1 MLKRNHFFGVLLL
14 TVALAH
20 TLALAQE
27 KSSIDV
33 DPFGARSSQPS
44 PPRNASGISAF
55 PQNVPFYTDNFDGAN
70 DTTALKNRG
79 YKVYYRGTGPQGT
92 AAIWFQG
99 NPSVFTAFNGPDNG
113 YVGSNFNS
121 VTGANTIDNWL
132 VLPALDIQT
141 GDSLVFWSR
150 SPDNSPYPDSIRV
163 MYSAEGDSIPEATT
177 WTELGRFKV
186 STSGWQRRSFGAPSA
201 GSTGRFAIRYRVED
215 GGPSGS
221 NSNYIGIDALTVER
235 VSANPVFAA
244 SPSSV
249 SFGTVSVGG
258 SSAPQSIS
266 LGNAGQ
272 GTLTITGVSLTGA
285 DASQFT
291 LTNTNTLPA
300 NLGNGQSI
308 TVSVTFSPTS
318 TGPKSASLQVTY
330 TGATGSPA
338 TIPLTGTGF
347 VPAQVAILVDTTD
360 ANMRA
365 SRDTLIN
372 YLNATGKTFDVIQRG
387 GTTAT
392 TPIPSLT
399 GYQFVFL
406 LGEGTNTASANT
418 RTALKTYLQN
428 GTPSNKARLIVFSED
443 FGYNHDR
450 AAAGAN
456 RDTILTRELC
466 GVEYL
471 ADNPPPP
478 GPGPQRVINVG
489 LGIADS
495 VTGSY
500 PDVFRAVR
508 PNTAVI
514 YRYARYTPTSDSVC
528 AIGRNEAGYA
538 TAVFGFDLRRYR
550 AAFDSPPSASENV
563 SSAMNRLLESA
574 TFFVQT
580 GQLLP
585 VELVSFTAEVRD
597 GAVHLSWRTASELNN
612 AGFEVE
618 RRSQGGSWNTLGFVR
633 GAGTTTEGRSYSFVD
648 TRASGTVQYRLKQVD
663 FDGAFEY
670 SNIVEVNAGLPKTFA
685 LEQNYPNPFN
695 PTTVISYQLPV
706 ASEVKLEVYD
716 VLGRRVMVLVN
727 GRQEAGAYNITLNAA
742 NLSSGMYF
750 YRLQAGN
757 FVATKKMMLVK

>member
-14 TVALAH
+14 SVALAH

-70 DTTALKNRG
+70 DTTSLKNRG
-79 YKVYYRGTGPQGT
+79 YKVYYRGTGPQGI
-92 AAIWFQG
+92 APIWFQG
-99 NPSVFTAFNGPDNG
+99 NPFAFTAFNGPDNG
-113 YVGSNFNS
+113 YVASNFQT

-141 GDSLVFWSR
+141 GDSLIFWSR
-150 SPDNSPYPDSIRV
+150 SPNTPFPDSIRV

-177 WTELGRFKV
+177 WIELGRFKV

-235 VSANPVFAA
+235 VATTPVFAA
-244 SPSSV
+244 SPTSV
-249 SFGTVSVGG
+249 SFGTISVGG

-285 DASQFT
+285 DASQFA

-372 YLNATGKTFDVIQRG
+372 YLNATGRTFDVIQRG
-387 GTTAT
+387 AT
-392 TPIPSLT
+392 GATLPIPSLT

-406 LGEGTNTASANT
+406 LAEATNTASANT

-443 FGYNHDR
+443 FGWNHDR
-450 AAAGAN
+450 AAATA

-466 GVEYL
+466 GVE
-471 ADNPPPP
+471 
-478 GPGPQRVINVG
+478 
-489 LGIADS
+489 
-495 VTGSY
+495 
-500 PDVFRAVR
+500 
-508 PNTAVI
+508 
-514 YRYARYTPTSDSVC
+514 
-528 AIGRNEAGYA
+528 
-538 TAVFGFDLRRYR
+538 
-550 AAFDSPPSASENV
+550 
-563 SSAMNRLLESA
+563 
-574 TFFVQT
+574 
-580 GQLLP
+580 
-585 VELVSFTAEVRD
+585 
-597 GAVHLSWRTASELNN
+597 
-612 AGFEVE
+612 
-618 RRSQGGSWNTLGFVR
+618 
-633 GAGTTTEGRSYSFVD
+633 
-648 TRASGTVQYRLKQVD
+648 
-663 FDGAFEY
+663 
-670 SNIVEVNAGLPKTFA
+670 
-685 LEQNYPNPFN
+685 
-695 PTTVISYQLPV
+695 
-706 ASEVKLEVYD
+706 
-716 VLGRRVMVLVN
+716 
-727 GRQEAGAYNITLNAA
+727 
-742 NLSSGMYF
+742 
-750 YRLQAGN
+750 
-757 FVATKKMMLVK
+757 